1 MFFFFFK
8 QKTAYEVRI
17 SDWSSDVCSS
27 DLPVGHAVDLDRL
40 KDQRQAGRGHH
51 HVGGQLVALEDLHA
65 AGLHV
70 GGGDVDLQMRAGAHL
85 LEVDHRLQQ
94 VTQRIE
100 VQRIELVGRGDAAQ
114 QVEQQ
119 VDGRGIEVP
128 VAHEDVDRRAAQR
141 DRKSTRLNSSH

>member
-1 MFFFFFK
+1 MFFCFVFFFK
-8 QKTAYEVRI
+8 QKTAYEMRI

-27 DLPVGHAVDLDRL
+27 DLDVVRLRRIEEGKESGVTHVAAVPVGHAVDLDRL

-94 VTQRIE
+94 VPQRIE
-100 VQRIELVGRGDAAQ
+100 VQ
-114 QVEQQ
+114 
-119 VDGRGIEVP
+119 
-128 VAHEDVDRRAAQR
+128 
-141 DRKSTRLNSSH
+141 DRKSGVEGKGVYVRVDIGGGR